1 MRLLIIASFLI
12 LISFI
17 LLPLVYPWTS
27 LIILGISYAIFGAVI
42 WPTVSYV
49 VPAKRLVRREES
61 LFS

>member
-1 MRLLIIASFLI
+1 MSSFLI

-27 LIILGISYAIFGAVI
+27 LTILGISYAIFGAVI

-49 VPAKRLVRREES
+49 VPAKRLVRKKDKS
-61 LFS
+61 SIFF